1 MLGWSRNFPT
11 GKELTAFIPCPKNG
25 TMAWAASPISTQCD
39 FRWKGEHFT
48 DIMGWAGNR
57 KKSLT
62 RACLRKKAI
71 RIWTGC
77 LGLITAK
84 FFYTLASLPWYFDEK
99 KKDNDNSK
107 TANGGGC
114 SSVEDCLSTV
124 FKVLGSIPRTRKK
137 KGGNKFCYSRAKEM
151 ANLLNDGCASIRTWI
166 QSLNST

>member
-77 LGLITAK
+77 LGLIIAK

-107 TANGGGC
+107 TANGGGG
-114 SSVEDCLSTV
+114 VAQWKIACLPCLRSWV
-124 FKVLGSIPRTRKK
+124 QFPEPGKK
-137 KGGNKFCYSRAKEM
+137 KGE
-151 ANLLNDGCASIRTWI
+151 I
-166 QSLNST
+166 NSAIPGLRRWLIC